1 MAGGSYWLLYA
12 RRPPSCSSPPLRAPI
27 PGQAIRQDIRLSVIA
42 AAVFALAT
50 AGVLSLRFLE
60 LTDLYERPGLH
71 GWWYWGLSYGAVLIL
86 QDGFFYASHRLFH
99 HPALFRWLHEEH
111 HRSCQPTP

>member
-1 MAGGSYWLLYA
+1 MDEHPFWIWVLAFFGIILARYFLVAGGSYWLLYA
-12 RRPPSCSSPPLRAPI
+12 RRPPASSSSTPLRAPI

-71 GWWYWGLSYGAVLIL
+71 GWWY
-86 QDGFFYASHRLFH
+86 
-99 HPALFRWLHEEH
+99 
-111 HRSCQPTP
+111 